1 MDTRR
6 CMVFGIQASGKTTF
20 AAALWHLV
28 DSEEIPT
35 ALIKGKHVGNFTYLQ
50 EISGS
55 WAEGY
60 EVERTKA
67 QQFENIRV
75 NLLHAK
81 SGKEMSLEFD
91 DLSGETF
98 EQAFATRYCPE
109 RFVELVKNADG
120 MLLFL
125 SASRNNDDSVTILDV
140 FDAEEDETQPPAD
153 PNHWEPTKIPLQVQ
167 LVDLLQCLQRPPFEA
182 KPMKVALVVSAWDLA
197 PDGGTD
203 AEHWL
208 KVRYPLLSQY
218 LENAEGV
225 SDLRVYG
232 VSAQGGRLSKKEDGP
247 GPDREK
253 LLAIVPASK
262 RIQIVGPEIAE
273 HDITRPLLWLAG
285 MEPPV

>member
-1 MDTRR
+1 MDKR
-6 CMVFGIQASGKTTF
+6 CMVFGIQESGKTTF

-35 ALIKGKHVGNFTYLQ
+35 ALIKGKHVGDFTYLQ

-60 EVERTKA
+60 EVERTKL
-67 QQFENIRV
+67 QQVENIRV
-75 NLLHAK
+75 NLLHAV
-81 SGKEMSLEFD
+81 SDNEMMLVFD
-91 DLSGETF
+91 DLSGETL

-109 RFVELVKNADG
+109 KFVELVKSAEG

-125 SASRNNDDSVTILDV
+125 SANRKNDDAVTILDV
-140 FDAEEDETQPPAD
+140 FDAEEDATQPAAD
-153 PNHWEPTKIPLQVQ
+153 PNHWDPKKAPLQVQ

-182 KPMKVALVVSAWDLA
+182 KPMKVALVVSAWDLV

-203 AEHWL
+203 AEKWL
-208 KVRYPLLSQY
+208 KDRYPLLSQY
-218 LENAEGV
+218 LNNSESILDV
-225 SDLRVYG
+225 RVYG

-253 LLAIVPASK
+253 LLVVVPASK
-262 RIQIVGPEIAE
+262 RIRIVGPEVAE
-273 HDITRPLLWLAG
+273 HDITRPLLWLADL
-285 MEPPV
+285 ESPV

>member
-1 MDTRR
+1 MDTH
-6 CMVFGIQASGKTTF
+6 CMVFGIQESGKTTF

-28 DSEEIPT
+28 DSEEIRT
-35 ALIKGKHVGNFTYLQ
+35 ALIKGKHVGDFTYLQ

-60 EVERTKA
+60 EVERTKL
-67 QQFENIRV
+67 QQVENIRM
-75 NLLHAK
+75 NLQHVE
-81 SGKEMSLEFD
+81 SGNEMTLEFD
-91 DLSGETF
+91 DLSGETL

-109 RFVELVKNADG
+109 KFVELVKSAEG

-125 SASRNNDDSVTILDV
+125 SANRKNDDAVTILDV
-140 FDAEEDETQPPAD
+140 FDAEEDATQPAAD
-153 PNHWEPTKIPLQVQ
+153 PSHWEPKNAPLQVQ

-203 AEHWL
+203 AEKWL
-208 KVRYPLLSQY
+208 KDRYPLLSQY
-218 LENAEGV
+218 LDNSEGV
-225 SDLRVYG
+225 LDLRVYG
-232 VSAQGGRLSKKEDGP
+232 VSAQGGRLSKKKDGP

-262 RIQIVGPEIAE
+262 RIRIVGPAVAE

-285 MEPPV
+285 LESLV

>member
-1 MDTRR
+1 
-6 CMVFGIQASGKTTF
+6 MVFGIQHSGKTTF

-35 ALIKGKHVGNFTYLQ
+35 ALIKGKHIGDFSYLQ

-60 EVERTKA
+60 EVERTKS
-67 QQFENIRV
+67 QQVENIRV
-75 NLLHAK
+75 NLFHAA
-81 SGKEMSLEFD
+81 SGDEMTLEFD

-109 RFVELVKNADG
+109 KFVELVKSAEG

-140 FDAEEDETQPPAD
+140 FDAEEDATQPAAD
-153 PNHWEPTKIPLQVQ
+153 PNHWEPEKAPLQVQ

-197 PDGGTD
+197 PHGGSD
-203 AEHWL
+203 AESWL
-208 KVRYPLLSQY
+208 KDRYPLLLQY
-218 LENAEGV
+218 LQSSEGV
-225 SDLRVYG
+225 LDLRVYG
-232 VSAQGGRLSKKEDGP
+232 VSAQGGRLSKKIAGP

-253 LLAIVPASK
+253 LLSIVPASK
-262 RIQIVGPEIAE
+262 RIQIVGPEVAE

-285 MEPPV
+285 LNSSV